1 MNLLYAVMRNKC
13 RWSFKPLLGPLLGP
27 LRSTAVHCGPLWST
41 AVHCGPLWFTVVHCG
56 PLWSTVVHCGPLW
69 STAVHC
75 GPLRS
80 TVVHCGPLWFT
91 VVFLFGVTGNF
102 FSNLDI
108 WCCSVCFLESRLVRD
123 QRVPEPDQS
132 SPKWPSLSG
141 HQPERKYLRDGFHQ
155 GLLLSCFCWF
165 VLEELGIFFQYCIG
179 CRCRVHWSECL
190 THWNGSFWWNSVVEW
205 TRPGSIPSTS
215 ASTRNISVCP
225 VTKGRCIS
233 SPWRIRFSTG
243 EASKSNY
250 FLVNYSNH
258 SSHVF
263 LHRTFFSTGSCVF
276 GTTLVFTPSL
286 ESSLRTL
293 RSQKWPKWKV
303 GWQIQGVRLHPVPLF
318 FIFFIFSHLWKGP
331 IDRKYFFWLV
341 LRSTNRRSVLKWKKP
356 LIFRTVA
363 DCSFFP
369 LFRFTSDLMTVD
381 CKGNGKS
388 TSYRLALSK
397 VEKKWRKRGTKWNW
411 TLGSVT
417 QLFIA
422 VTSVTVTHVLN
433 S

>member
-1 MNLLYAVMRNKC
+1 M
-13 RWSFKPLLGPLLGP
+13 
-27 LRSTAVHCGPLWST
+27 
-41 AVHCGPLWFTVVHCG
+41 
-56 PLWSTVVHCGPLW
+56 
-69 STAVHC
+69 
-75 GPLRS
+75 
-80 TVVHCGPLWFT
+80 
-91 VVFLFGVTGNF
+91 
-102 FSNLDI
+102 
-108 WCCSVCFLESRLVRD
+108 
-123 QRVPEPDQS
+123 
-132 SPKWPSLSG
+132 
-141 HQPERKYLRDGFHQ
+141 
-155 GLLLSCFCWF
+155 
-165 VLEELGIFFQYCIG
+165 
-179 CRCRVHWSECL
+179 
-190 THWNGSFWWNSVVEW
+190 EW
-205 TRPGSIPSTS
+205 TRPGSIPSTL

-363 DCSFFP
+363 DCSFFL
-369 LFRFTSDLMTVD
+369 LFHFTSDPMTVD
-381 CKGNGKS
+381 CKVNRKS
-388 TSYRLALSK
+388 ISYRLALSK
-397 VEKKWRKRGTKWNW
+397 VEKKEKKSGTGWNR
-411 TLGSVT
+411 TLGPVT
-417 QLFIA
+417 QLFHSGHFCDRNACTKFIREGVKSNVVRNTQLSFFHSEFYLFQIA
-422 VTSVTVTHVLN
+422 KLSRNIRGVAVGHR
-433 S
+433 